1 MTFNPR
7 RRRRSSSSAHKRL
20 PVLRRTAVI
29 IVCLGLFIAALVG
42 GLRMLPARA
51 DPAAAQASVARSE
64 ALLKASNFTAARL
77 QALDAVRA
85 DPKSGAAHMVLAR
98 ALLSLGDGVGA
109 EAEIGR
115 ATANGFDAKRIHPWL
130 AQAELLQGDADR
142 ALAETDKTDPRDRA
156 DGLRIRARALLA
168 KNDFAGA
175 RDALDQAGQLAPS
188 DATVWADAGRLG
200 FASGDVVGAINAT
213 ARALKL
219 DPGNIDALVLRGQ
232 LIRAQYGLVA
242 ALPWF
247 EAALK
252 RDPAYHD
259 ALIEYA
265 ATLGDA
271 GRTVEMLA
279 ATRRALDARAGSPQA
294 YYLQAVLAARAGDYP
309 LARALLQQTNGSID
323 NLPGVLL
330 LGGSLDLEAGGY
342 EQAIEKLRQLVAMQP
357 MNLAARRLLAVALMR
372 SDASRNALDL
382 LRPMMLRG
390 DADSYT
396 LTLAARAFE
405 RIGDRAN
412 AARFLDRAAW
422 PDRGGADTFGA
433 DDSTAVLAGPAAAA
447 PDDPAAAV
455 PYIRALAASGDKE
468 AALARAR
475 TLADSNP
482 GAPGGQLAV
491 GDVLMLL
498 GRFDDAAAAYKR
510 AADIRFDEPVML
522 RLVEALDRA
531 GHREDASNT
540 LALFLSQ
547 NPVNAAALRL
557 SAHWQIAAGD
567 YDSAIAALED
577 LRARIGPRDAA
588 LEAELATAYA
598 GAGDLDSAQDHAE
611 NAFALAPGNPAAA
624 DAWGWALVQAGDAGA
639 GVELLQKAVALA
651 PGHGTLRWHLAQ
663 GYDALA
669 RTNEARTEAQAALND
684 PGFADRAAA
693 QALLAKAG

>member
-7 RRRRSSSSAHKRL
+7 RRRGSGTSRRP

-29 IVCLGLFIAALVG
+29 VACLGLFAVAVVG

-51 DPAAAQASVARSE
+51 DPGAAQAAVARSE

-77 QALDAVRA
+77 QALQAVRA
-85 DPKSGAAHMVLAR
+85 DPKSAAAHLALAR
-98 ALLSLGDGVGA
+98 TLLALGDGVGA

-115 ATANGFDAKRIHPWL
+115 ATANGYDTKRVHPWL

-142 ALAETDKTDPRDRA
+142 ALAESDKTDPRDRA
-156 DGLRIRARALLA
+156 DGLRIRARSLLA
-168 KNDFAGA
+168 KGDFAAA
-175 RDALDQAGQLAPS
+175 RDALDQAGRLAPS
-188 DATVWADAGRLG
+188 DAAVWTDAGRLG
-200 FASGDVVGAINAT
+200 FASGDIIGAINAT

-232 LIRAQYGLVA
+232 LVRTQYGLVA

-271 GRTVEMLA
+271 GRTVDMLA

-294 YYLQAVLAARAGDYP
+294 YYLQAVLAARAGNYP
-309 LARALLQQTNGSID
+309 LARALLQQTDGAID
-323 NLPGVLL
+323 NVPGVLL
-330 LGGSLDLEAGGY
+330 LGGSLDLQAGGY

-357 MNLAARRLLAVALMR
+357 MNLPARRLLAVALMR

-405 RIGDRAN
+405 RIGDHDN

-422 PDRGGADTFGA
+422 PDRGATDTFGA
-433 DDSTAVLAGPAAAA
+433 DDSAAVLAGPAAAA
-447 PDDPAAAV
+447 TEDPSAAI

-468 AALARAR
+468 GALARAR
-475 TLADSNP
+475 ALAAPNP

-498 GRFDDAAAAYKR
+498 GRFDEAAATYKR

-531 GHREDASNT
+531 GRRAEASNT

-567 YDSAIAALED
+567 YDSAIATLED
-577 LRARIGPRDAA
+577 LRMRLGPRDAA
-588 LEAELATAYA
+588 LEAELAAAYA
-598 GAGDLDSAQDHAE
+598 GAGDLDSAQE
-611 NAFALAPGNPAAA
+611 NAESAYALAPANPAAA
-624 DAWGWALVQAGDAGA
+624 DAWGWILAQAGDADA
-639 GVELLQKAVALA
+639 GIELLQKAVALA
-651 PGHGTLRWHLAQ
+651 PNRGTLRWHLAQ
-663 GYDALA
+663 AYDALRRA
-669 RTNEARTEAQAALND
+669 PEAHAEAQAALAD
-684 PGFADRAAA
+684 PSFADRAAA